1 MKTVKEWLQE
11 LPDGYRERALAN
23 LPTYSGGLLVDAQHR
38 AVRKL
43 RFWSETKEG
52 YKFWASVVSY
62 LMGECSEFPPL
73 PQPTRRERIEKR
85 IEEVMTEN
93 NLTDEDLGKT
103 TYENGTIDAL
113 QWVLDNIDLND
124 DDHE

>member
-23 LPTYSGGLLVDAQHR
+23 LQTDSGGLLVDAQHR

-52 YKFWASVVSY
+52 YKFWSSVVSY
-62 LMGECSEFPPL
+62 LMGESSDLPPL

-93 NLTDEDLGKT
+93 NLTVEDLGKT
-103 TYENGTIDAL
+103 TYENGIIDAL

-124 DDHE
+124 DDE